1 MTKGKPV
8 HYQLK
13 AAMVE
18 EKEGPRLIVGL
29 NNIDTQVRQEEEYN
43 RRLAQAQ
50 TQANIDALT
59 GVKNKHAYL
68 EEEVHMDHL
77 IDEHRQ
83 ATKAKA
89 EQVAKKVREE
99 EEREKRALEAF
110 YKKDLERLSYQA
122 SHDELTGLYNRFGY
136 DFIISEMELSTTYLL
151 MVDVDDFK
159 TINDNYGHEVG
170 DKVLI
175 KIADTLRT
183 NFRSDDC
190 VCRIGGDEFVVVM
203 VQAHTGLRALV
214 KSKIE
219 KINRELADSSDG
231 LPPISISVGIT
242 FGSEASDA
250 IELLKLADFAMYAL
264 KREGKQGYRFSDD
277 AKGNGA

>member
-1 MTKGKPV
+1 MCVDVT
-8 HYQLK
+8 
-13 AAMVE
+13 E
-18 EKEGPRLIVGL
+18 TTR
-29 NNIDTQVRQEEEYN
+29 
-43 RRLAQAQ
+43 
-50 TQANIDALT
+50 
-59 GVKNKHAYL
+59 
-68 EEEVHMDHL
+68 
-77 IDEHRQ
+77 
-83 ATKAKA
+83 AKA
-89 EQVAKKVREE
+89 EQAARRVREE

-110 YKKDLERLSYQA
+110 YRKDLERLSYQA

-136 DFIISEMELSTTYLL
+136 DFIISEMELSSTYLL

-159 TINDNYGHEVG
+159 TINDSYGHEVG

-175 KIADTLRT
+175 KIANTLKR

-214 KSKIE
+214 RTKIE
-219 KINRELADSSDG
+219 KINRELADISDG
-231 LPPISISVGIT
+231 LPPVSISVGIT

-250 IELLKLADFAMYAL
+250 IELLKLADLAMYAL

-277 AKGNGA
+277 KRESGA